1 MYKVNIRYDS
11 FSVHLAI
18 MHILSL
24 KKLSSASQ
32 PGMRGVNW
40 TFFCMPDVYLV
51 RGCIPLHYTVLHF
64 DFIIHTDITDR
75 RLARS
80 LSLRRISHVD
90 CMTFTSHI
98 PWNMIWASVCYHQ
111 PMVMVVV
118 PSQAP
123 LCRDAR
129 GALLPSSFVSQP
141 VHNTP
146 IHSVIGRPRVV

>member
-1 MYKVNIRYDS
+1 M
-11 FSVHLAI
+11 
-18 MHILSL
+18 ILSRCIWQSCIYFHSKNSRL
-24 KKLSSASQ
+24 HHNQGCGESIGHSSAC
-32 PGMRGVNW
+32 R
-40 TFFCMPDVYLV
+40 TFILV